1 VGNPIRT
8 VEDNVEATEAWN
20 GPLFDIWIEYRD
32 IVAEGLRDHGESAL
46 AANPPHEGDRVL
58 DIGCGLGDTTVRL
71 AGLVGAAGHA
81 YGVDVAERMIETAI
95 EEAAE
100 AGLENVSFA
109 TCDVEVTKFD
119 RTFDYAFSRM
129 GTMFFA
135 NPVAALRNVRE
146 ALAPGGLLN
155 MVVWRRKLDNEFMH
169 RAELVVAEYLEEPEE
184 FDVPRCGPG
193 PFSMANADTVTDV
206 LTHAGYEDIRLA
218 RQDLPYKIGN
228 DLEQAVAF
236 STALG
241 PAAEVLRLWGERV
254 HDIRPKI
261 AADLRSALADF
272 VVDGGAVV
280 APSSTWAVTARR
292 GSSAHRDEL
301 VCQPTAVA
309 ERRASVMARGEW
321 TSPRARIDHWAGS
334 RIRRTMQRPTLPATD
349 DTRAPSGSDFD
360 ARSKRRAK
368 ALMLLLKAVCRVPT
382 DVASTSG
389 RSDLNRRPFGPQPN
403 ALPGCA
409 TPRAPGV

>member
-1 VGNPIRT
+1 VAEAIRE

-20 GPLFDIWIEYRD
+20 GPLFEIWIGYRD
-32 IVAEGLRDHGESAL
+32 LVAEGLRDHGEAAL
-46 AANPPHEGDRVL
+46 AANPPDQGDRAL

-81 YGVDVAERMIETAI
+81 HGVDVAARMIETAI
-95 EEAAE
+95 EEAAG
-100 AGLENVSFA
+100 AGIKNVSFA
-109 TCDVEVTKFD
+109 ACDVEMTRFE

-184 FDVPRCGPG
+184 YDVPRCGPG

-206 LTHAGYEDIRLA
+206 LRHAGYESITLA

-228 DLEQAVAF
+228 DLEHAVAF
-236 STALG
+236 NMALG
-241 PAAEVLRLWGERV
+241 PAAEVLRMWGDRV
-254 HDIRPKI
+254 DDIRPKI
-261 AADLRSALADF
+261 ASDLRSALADF

-280 APSSTWAVTARR
+280 APASTWAVTAQ
-292 GSSAHRDEL
+292 A
-301 VCQPTAVA
+301 
-309 ERRASVMARGEW
+309 
-321 TSPRARIDHWAGS
+321 PR
-334 RIRRTMQRPTLPATD
+334 QRP
-349 DTRAPSGSDFD
+349 
-360 ARSKRRAK
+360 
-368 ALMLLLKAVCRVPT
+368 
-382 DVASTSG
+382 
-389 RSDLNRRPFGPQPN
+389 
-403 ALPGCA
+403 
-409 TPRAPGV
+409 